1 MTEPVMILVALF
13 VVALVIGTV
22 VRAARAPKGARF
34 RAAFSPYVGALE
46 KHQEL
51 HTGQRG
57 VQDVMIE
64 AVHEQEHGGRAGDR
78 GDGAAER

>member
-1 MTEPVMILVALF
+1 MELLIGWLAVAFAL
-13 VVALVIGTV
+13 ALVVGTIA
-22 VRAARAPKGARF
+22 RAVRAPKGGRL

-57 VQDVMIE
+57 VQDTMLE
-64 AVHEQEHGGRAGDR
+64 AVQEQEQGGGHERDAA
-78 GDGAAER
+78 DGR